1 MNNLKFLGIA
11 FRSYCD
17 NPNRHLIT
25 FPVAQIQ
32 EGKSKYMMAYVY
44 IHGEMANAKI
54 VIRSNAKAKYHLDV
68 YDELQKEASKKG
80 LCTQGLG
87 GGYMVH
93 DPEKKY
99 MKLYGRSTTLGKADH
114 ENAREVLQPSYSD
127 HKIDAESGGM
137 EP

>member
-1 MNNLKFLGIA
+1 MNNYKFLVIA
-11 FRSYCD
+11 LRFYCD
-17 NPNRHLIT
+17 NPNRNLIT

-54 VIRSNAKAKYHLDV
+54 VIRSNARAKYHLDV
-68 YDELQKEASKKG
+68 YDELQKEASQKG